1 MSPRILGY
9 AVLVYAALTSGT
21 VLHLVRFTLG
31 QWKDG
36 WWALGDS
43 ALWLAFVAGGFWV
56 IFWGAWGRLV
66 LLVAPAAS
74 VAQGLL
80 GAGFLSGF
88 AIPLEAAFFNA
99 LLILPP
105 DAKF

>member
-43 ALWLAFVAGGFWV
+43 ALWLAFVAGGFWL
-56 IFWGAWGRLV
+56 IFRRAWGRLV
-66 LLVAPAAS
+66 LLVAAAAS
-74 VAQGLL
+74 GAQGIL
-80 GAGFLSGF
+80 GAGVLSEV
-88 AIPLEAAFFNA
+88 ALPLGAAFFNA
-99 LLILPP
+99 LMVLPP
-105 DAKF
+105 